1 MIAGALFSFDLLST
15 VRFDK
20 RSFQNCLKTGKL
32 YVFRQ
37 LTIGVDNLI
46 FQSCLKK
53 AERRYASCQL
63 LEQATVVFRVI

>member
-32 YVFRQ
+32 YAFRQ
-37 LTIGVDNLI
+37 L
-46 FQSCLKK
+46 
-53 AERRYASCQL
+53 
-63 LEQATVVFRVI
+63 LELTTLSFRAA